1 MAIYRQTRVKM
12 MTEKNE
18 LKKMK
23 REKRKQGVRQ
33 RRHTEQQKMNIN
45 CLNRERRQDRKLW

>member
-33 RRHTEQQKMNIN
+33 RRHTEQKMSIN
-45 CLNRERRQDRKLW
+45 CFNREKRQDRKLW

>member
-1 MAIYRQTRVKM
+1 MLIYRQTRVKM

-18 LKKMK
+18 PKKMK

-33 RRHTEQQKMNIN
+33 RRYIEQQKMNID
-45 CLNRERRQDRKLW
+45 CLNR

>member
-33 RRHTEQQKMNIN
+33 RRYTEQQKMNIN
-45 CLNRERRQDRKLW
+45 CLNREKRQDRKLW

>member
-1 MAIYRQTRVKM
+1 MAIYRQIRVKM

-33 RRHTEQQKMNIN
+33 RRYTEQQKMNIN
-45 CLNRERRQDRKLW
+45 CLNREKRQDRKLW